1 MVVDDIVTARCIR
14 KKRTI
19 QFEEKEKVG
28 QFHSARQ
35 SLATQGLR
43 GGGCSLEVRM
53 DFSIFYSGN

>member
-35 SLATQGLR
+35 SLAIQGLR
-43 GGGCSLEVRM
+43 GCSLEVRM